1 MKKLDPA
8 LYTIAWIAPLEIEA
22 QAALHM
28 LDNRH
33 DGRFPVNRGDDYIF
47 SAGDIN
53 GHNVIIAT
61 LPTGQE
67 YGTGSAAALAS
78 QIKMFFVNLW
88 CGLLVGVAAGLPDL
102 RKTPPIDIRLG
113 DVLVGLSGGESA
125 GLVAYD
131 LGKETSEGFQ
141 LLRSGRVL
149 ANTETVIRSAI
160 GNIKIKAPDDTDT
173 FLPFYDSVKDKE
185 HSKGTFEDPGQEKD
199 IFYDIGDDGV
209 DSPVQRLHRP
219 TDRRT
224 RVWYGSI
231 GSGDKLTKNTRRR
244 NEIRDRYGVIGL
256 EMEAAGTMNRIPVG
270 VIRGVCDYADEHKN
284 KEWQPYAAAMA
295 AAYAKAVIYE
305 LGPGKVIP
313 SSSMTNEAK
322 HVFCGTILCDLP
334 PTTDRFFGRESE
346 LLEMAEYLEAIDQR
360 RGVVLCGISGSGKTQ
375 LVREYVA
382 QRSGNFSAIL
392 WVDASSE
399 ESIEESFSDC
409 SSRIC
414 QHNPEYRV
422 GRESTPPR
430 QLVLEWLRTTP
441 DKNWL
446 TVIDNANGPIPHK
459 RLLGPFMDMN
469 QGSLCVISTN
479 QVTARAVRLKQVLVE
494 HLDASASQLLLLW
507 RAYEN
512 DTEYE
517 VDGKFKVSN
526 LILLGGFPLALELAG
541 VLHQR
546 GITTLSEF
554 AETFTSDY
562 PELAQYELDSGVWVW
577 TRDGAN
583 ESLFSM
589 LDSLY
594 ASVSMKSKESAL
606 LVSLCS
612 IYGTSAIPISI
623 LYNLEMI
630 DMEDTENQDRWKQ
643 LKALTQSKIKLNKA
657 IDELSKIFLATKKQA
672 KDHTLLSFSLHT
684 SICQWRLATMEDRDI
699 WIIQA
704 TYSLSKHII
713 SLHDKCHVFRFFN
726 LFNRCLDLLWKHMDA
741 HHIDIYGRF
750 AKAYFTICLCG
761 ADVYLAMR
769 KFEISKT
776 LFTSAID
783 YIRSSGPGDPDESIL
798 LRLLVGLARSCE
810 NIREFEMAEEALL
823 SAVSISERLNGHMDD
838 QTANLVSR
846 LKTVRDH
853 MLNELENR
861 KRALVASTGPKLAE
875 AMTSNSDSP
884 LEVKNEELGT
894 RDDLIPIASPSSTT
908 TATWPKLAWEL
919 RFNQT
924 LFVFSLQDNGGNDP
938 PILLDAFPKTIQGR
952 LNIVTYEDVE
962 IEEIRL
968 TISTFGWAPK
978 KSKVLRSRRPRY
990 CQNKWRLQ
998 LCDATTSHTDFGA
1011 YCTFSLDNENYQEGA
1026 RKPEDNGP
1034 SVKDHVTFPPGCY
1047 SYSFELT
1054 DCLPIHSEKTIYGD
1068 MGWEIDAEMDLPS
1081 DRGLSI
1087 GKRLPSVRI
1096 PHPLMTRK
1104 AANTQ
1109 LSRQQNDGISFCVNL
1124 PYEAS
1129 VIGGKLP
1136 ITVTLGPVNNGLRA
1150 DYLTYSIVQRC
1161 KRWKKDRENEKT
1173 DERKFVLLERF
1184 TLEESTAAR
1193 DKTDGED
1200 TRSSCDSDASLKSL
1214 FEERHLPSLDLEE
1227 PISISDDLMLPTCK
1241 QIDAGRRVGQEP
1253 LKISSKTPFEAI
1265 EHFIEV
1271 TVGGSRPDSKS
1282 SGSRIQLETTE
1293 EIPIMILDCILTRW
1307 SDLPTHIAA
1316 YEPSVT
1322 SNKETFCG
1330 CADAESPKAE
1340 FSDQPLDPT
1349 LFKETCVYTREVY
1362 EVSEDDARREN
1373 ARLEQLWNRPIQSP
1387 SKPNDWEFGHN
1398 TSSSPSTSSSSST
1411 SEGSLDTQDW
1421 ELDRAVSPSQNSGST
1436 IYTQGSPP
1444 PYSD

>member
-61 LPTGQE
+61 LPAGQE

-305 LGPGKVIP
+305 LGPGKVMP

-322 HVFCGTILCDLP
+322 HALCGTILCDLP
-334 PTTDRFFGRESE
+334 PTTDRFFGREPE
-346 LLEMAEYLEAIDQR
+346 LLEMAKYLEAIDQR

-422 GRESTPPR
+422 
-430 QLVLEWLRTTP
+430 VKHAANRTA
-441 DKNWL
+441 K
-446 TVIDNANGPIPHK
+446 
-459 RLLGPFMDMN
+459 
-469 QGSLCVISTN
+469 
-479 QVTARAVRLKQVLVE
+479 
-494 HLDASASQLLLLW
+494 
-507 RAYEN
+507 
-512 DTEYE
+512 
-517 VDGKFKVSN
+517 
-526 LILLGGFPLALELAG
+526 LLGGFPLALELAG

-612 IYGTSAIPISI
+612 IYGTSAIPISL

-657 IDELSKIFLATKKQA
+657 IDELSKIFLATKKQT

-713 SLHDKCHVFRFFN
+713 SLHDKYHVFRFFN
-726 LFNRCLDLLWKHMDA
+726 LFNRC
-741 HHIDIYGRF
+741 
-750 AKAYFTICLCG
+750 
-761 ADVYLAMR
+761 
-769 KFEISKT
+769 
-776 LFTSAID
+776 
-783 YIRSSGPGDPDESIL
+783 PGDPDESIL

-823 SAVSISERLNGHMDD
+823 SAVFISERLNGHMDD
-838 QTANLVSR
+838 QTANLFSR

-875 AMTSNSDSP
+875 AMNSNSESP
-884 LEVKNEELGT
+884 SEVKNEELGT
-894 RDDLIPIASPSSTT
+894 RDGLIPITSSSSTK
-908 TATWPKLAWEL
+908 TATRPNLAWEL
-919 RFNQT
+919 RFSQAV
-924 LFVFSLQDNGGNDP
+924 LVLSLQDNGNGL
-938 PILLDAFPKTIQGR
+938 PILSDAFPKTIQGR
-952 LNIVTYEDVE
+952 LNIVTYESVD
-962 IEEIRL
+962 IKDISL
-968 TISTFGWAPK
+968 IISTTIWSPK
-978 KSKVLRSRRPRY
+978 NSKRLRRRRQRV
-990 CQNKWRLQ
+990 CKTTLCNNKWRPQ
-998 LCDATTSHTDFGA
+998 FSDATTSYANFGA
-1011 YCTFSLDNENYQEGA
+1011 SCTFTLDNENYREGA
-1026 RKPEDNGP
+1026 KKPEDDGV
-1034 SVKDHVTFPPGCY
+1034 SIKDHVTFPQGSY
-1047 SYSFELT
+1047 SYSFESPV
-1054 DCLPIHSEKTIYGD
+1054 DCLPIHAENFIYDD
-1068 MGWEIDAEMDLPS
+1068 MDWEIDAVMELPGNH
-1081 DRGLSI
+1081 RISI
-1087 GKRLPSVRI
+1087 GREVLSVRI
-1096 PHPLMTRK
+1096 PHQLMTRK
-1104 AANTQ
+1104 SASTH
-1109 LSRQQNDGISFCVNL
+1109 LSRQQNDGISFCVDL

-1129 VIGGKLP
+1129 VIGGRLP
-1136 ITVTLGPVNNGLRA
+1136 ITVTLGPVNNGLQA
-1150 DYLTYSIVQRC
+1150 DYLTYSIVQRRE
-1161 KRWKKDRENEKT
+1161 RWREDRPDKKAY
-1173 DERKFVLLERF
+1173 ERKLVLLERF
-1184 TLEESTAAR
+1184 TDEESTAAR
-1193 DKTDGED
+1193 DKSD
-1200 TRSSCDSDASLKSL
+1200 TGFSRDSDASFTPL
-1214 FEERHLPSLDLEE
+1214 FEERYLPGLDLEE
-1227 PISISDDLMLPTCK
+1227 PVSISDDLMLPTCN
-1241 QIDAGRRVGQEP
+1241 QIEAGRLVGQEP
-1253 LKISSKTPFEAI
+1253 LMISSATLFE
-1265 EHFIEV
+1265 ETKHFIEV
-1271 TVGGSRPDSKS
+1271 AVGGSRPDSNKP
-1282 SGSRIQLETTE
+1282 GSRIQLETTE
-1293 EIPIMILDCILTRW
+1293 EIPITIIDCRLTHS
-1307 SDLPTHIAA
+1307 SDLPINIAT
-1316 YEPSVT
+1316 YEPSIT
-1322 SNKETFCG
+1322 GNKETCCG
-1330 CADAESPKAE
+1330 CPDAGILEEGS
-1340 FSDQPLDPT
+1340 FYWYYGRSLT
-1349 LFKETCVYTREVY
+1349 TETSVYTRKVY
-1362 EVSEDDARREN
+1362 GGSEDGARRED
-1373 ARLEQLWNRPIQSP
+1373 ARLEELWNRPIQSP

-1411 SEGSLDTQDW
+1411 SEGSLDTQGW
-1421 ELDRAVSPSQNSGST
+1421 KRDRAVSPSQNSGST